1 MSRDVSQTGDDADGS
16 IDATDG
22 TGRRGFVRGAA
33 GLAAGAVALPA
44 LSGVAAAHF
53 PANLD
58 VDVQPGNEENV
69 VDLDE
74 QDHVTVD
81 VYPSTFL
88 NSDHEKETFD
98 PTERE
103 VRYRFGGRSELDD
116 GEGARPVDD
125 GEVVETTT
133 GHGDEESVEVLRLR
147 FPVGETGLH
156 RGDDTTWLFWEREPA
171 GEHGYSGFDTVSVYG
186 GSPESLESLIDRL
199 LALLEGR

>member
-1 MSRDVSQTGDDADGS
+1 MRNDADEHG
-16 IDATDG
+16 DETDG

-53 PANLD
+53 PAKLD
-58 VDVQPGNEENV
+58 VDVQPGNEENF

-81 VYPSTFL
+81 VYPSEFL
-88 NSDHEKETFD
+88 NSDDEKATFD

-103 VRYRFGGRSELDD
+103 VRYRFGARSELDD

-125 GEVVETTT
+125 GEVVETST

-147 FPVGETGLH
+147 FPVEGTDLH
-156 RGDDTTWLFWEREPA
+156 RGDDTAWLFWERDPS

-186 GSPESLESLIDRL
+186 GSPERLESLVDRL
-199 LALLEGR
+199 LALLDDR